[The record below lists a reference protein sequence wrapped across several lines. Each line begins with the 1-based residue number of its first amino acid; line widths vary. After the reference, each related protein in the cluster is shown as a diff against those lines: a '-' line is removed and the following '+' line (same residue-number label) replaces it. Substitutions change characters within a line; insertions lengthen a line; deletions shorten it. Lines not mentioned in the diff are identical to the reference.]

1 MSGAHYNPNPRVHPG
16 LRAIALVELI
26 KGLLALVATSG
37 LELLGPAP
45 LRRWVNELIH
55 RILAVTAERA
65 CAISSNPSILR
76 MAAIVVLAALAGCAT
91 TQGAADAPRVG
102 SSAIADLHADPWGIV
117 EADIATLSERLRKGE
132 LSSVQ
137 LTQAYLDRIAAID
150 DAGPRLNAV
159 IELNPNALFE
169 AETLDAA
176 RAKGDVR
183 GPLHGIPV
191 LLKDNIDAT
200 PMVNSAGSLALAT
213 HRPKGDAPL
222 VAALRAGGAVILGK
236 TNLSEWANFRST
248 RSTSGWS
255 ARGGQV
261 RNPYVLDRSPCGSS
275 SGTGAAI
282 AASLAA
288 VGVGTETDGSILCPA
303 AVNGLVGLKPTV
315 GLISRS
321 GIIPISSSQDTAG
334 PMARSVADAA
344 ALLAVLVAADDPAD
358 SATHRE
364 PSRRAVDYRIA
375 LKTDALQGARIGFLH
390 QSGVDVQP
398 DVTAALERAVT
409 AIKAAG
415 ATVVKVEM
423 PNAGDW
429 EDPEFTVLL
438 YEFKHGLERY
448 LRDSDAPI
456 KTLSELIAFN
466 SAHADREMPYFGQEI
481 FEQSQRVGP
490 LTDAKYRAAARKA
503 RQLAGPQGIDATL
516 KRHQLDALIA
526 PTTGPAWPIDPV
538 NGDHFT
544 GAGYGAAAVAGY
556 PSLTVPMGDAH
567 GLPLGMVFMGPKWS
581 EARLLA
587 LGYAFEQLTRA
598 RKAPRYQ
605 TTIGP

>member
-1 MSGAHYNPNPRVHPG
+1 MPTHRSILPMVAMAV
-16 LRAIALVELI
+16 
-26 KGLLALVATSG
+26 LLALS
-37 LELLGPAP
+37 
-45 LRRWVNELIH
+45 
-55 RILAVTAERA
+55 
-65 CAISSNPSILR
+65 
-76 MAAIVVLAALAGCAT
+76 GCAT
-91 TQGAADAPRVG
+91 TQITADARHVV
-102 SSAIADLHADPWGIV
+102 SSALADPGRIV
-117 EADIATLSERLRKGE
+117 ETDIATLAERMRKSE

-137 LTQAYLDRIAAID
+137 LTQAYLDRIAAFD

-159 IELNPNALFE
+159 IEVNPNAILE
-169 AETLDAA
+169 ADALDAA
-176 RAKGDVR
+176 RANGDVR

-191 LLKDNIDAT
+191 LVKDNIDAT
-200 PMVNSAGSLALAT
+200 PMVNSAGSLALAA
-213 HRPKGDAPL
+213 HRPDTDAPL

-315 GLISRS
+315 GLISRG

-334 PMARSVADAA
+334 PMARTVTDAA
-344 ALLAVLVAADDPAD
+344 ALLTVLAAATDTETAPAGG
-358 SATHRE
+358 SGPGR
-364 PSRRAVDYRIA
+364 VIDYRQG
-375 LKTDALQGARIGFLH
+375 LKADALQGARIGFLH
-390 QSGVDVQP
+390 KSGVDPQP

-415 ATVVKVEM
+415 ATVVNVEI

-429 EDPEFTVLL
+429 QEAEFTVLL
-438 YEFKHGLERY
+438 YEFKHGLEHY
-448 LRDSDAPI
+448 LRSSDAPVR
-456 KTLSELIAFN
+456 TLSELIAFN
-466 SAHADREMPYFGQEI
+466 LSNAEREMPYFGQELLL
-481 FEQSQRVGP
+481 QSQRVGP
-490 LTDAKYRAAARKA
+490 LTDAKYRNAARKA
-503 RQLAGPQGIDATL
+503 RRLAGPQGIDAIL
-516 KRHQLDALIA
+516 NKHKLDALIA
-526 PTTGPAWPIDPV
+526 PTTGPAWPIDPI

-544 GAGYGAAAVAGY
+544 GASYGAAAVAGY

-567 GLPLGMVFMGPKWS
+567 GLPLGLVFMGPRWS
-581 EARLLA
+581 EAKLLG
-587 LGYAFEQLTRA
+587 LGYAFEQLTHA
-598 RKAPRYQ
+598 RKPPQFQPTIAP
-605 TTIGP
+605 